1 MKSSIY
7 LLLLPLFVLASCGEP
22 SKEQKIAAIEGKIH
36 TQEEKIRASKA
47 AISDLRKELIAL
59 GIDTLVARDT
69 TSVTVLPVE
78 VAEYT
83 EYVDVSAS
91 VFSRENLMIS
101 SDMGGRIMQV
111 RVREGQRVGRGQVLA
126 ELDGEIIRKQ
136 IAELENSLSLARTV
150 FDKRKKL
157 WDQRIGSEVEY
168 LQAEN
173 SVKSLEKSLATANSQ
188 LEKTNVRSPISGTV
202 DKVMLNTGELASPG
216 QPILRVVNLDRVQ
229 IKADV
234 SEAFIGRIAPGDQV
248 TLRFPS
254 IGLEQQAAVSAV
266 GQVIDPNNRTFTLEV
281 DLPNQNGALKP
292 NLVGSISMRT
302 FSAPDQVLVPSRLVQ
317 SGYNGSFVYVVDS
330 VERIAVKRDIE
341 LGNSANGKS
350 IIKAGLSGG
359 EWLVDDGFRT
369 VSDSA
374 FVRIRKL

>member
-1 MKSSIY
+1 MKSSLY
-7 LLLLPLFVLASCGEP
+7 LLLLSMVMLAACGKPTNE
-22 SKEQKIAAIEGKIH
+22 EKIAAIEAKIRA
-36 TQEEKIRASKA
+36 QEEKIRASKA
-47 AISDLRKELIAL
+47 AISDFRKELIKL

-78 VAEYT
+78 LAEYT
-83 EYVDVSAS
+83 EYVEVSAAVS
-91 VFSRENLMIS
+91 SRENLLIS
-101 SDMGGRIMQV
+101 SDMGGRIMQL

-136 IAELENSLSLARTV
+136 IAELENALSLARTV

-173 SVKSLEKSLATANSQ
+173 NVKSLEKSLATANSQ

-202 DKVMLNTGELASPG
+202 DKVMLNMGELASPG

-234 SEAFIGRIAPGDQV
+234 SEAFVGRIAVGDQV

-281 DLPNQNGALKP
+281 DMPNQNGALKP
-292 NLVGSISMRT
+292 NLVGSISLRT
-302 FSAPDQVLVPSRLVQ
+302 FSAPNQVLVPSRLVQ
-317 SGYNGSFVYVVDS
+317 SGYNGSFVFLVDS
-330 VERIAVKRDIE
+330 VERIAVRREIE
-341 LGNSANGKS
+341 LGNSSSGKS
-350 IIKAGLSGG
+350 VVKAGLAGS

-374 FVRIRKL
+374 FVRIRKQ

>member
-1 MKSSIY
+1 MKSSLY
-7 LLLLPLFVLASCGEP
+7 LLLLSMVLLAACGEP
-22 SKEQKIAAIEGKIH
+22 TNEEKIAAIEAKIRA
-36 TQEEKIRASKA
+36 QEEKIRASKA
-47 AISDLRKELIAL
+47 AISDFRAELIKL
-59 GIDTLVARDT
+59 GVDTLVARDT

-78 VAEYT
+78 RAEYT
-83 EYVDVSAS
+83 EYVEVSAAVS
-91 VFSRENLMIS
+91 SRENLLIS
-101 SDMGGRIMQV
+101 SDMGGRIMQL

-136 IAELENSLSLARTV
+136 IAELENALSLAKTV
-150 FDKRKKL
+150 FEKRKKL

-173 SVKSLEKSLATANSQ
+173 NVQSLEKSLATANAQ
-188 LEKTNVRSPISGTV
+188 LEKAFVRSPISGTV
-202 DKVMLNTGELASPG
+202 DKVMLNTGELAGPG

-234 SEAFIGRIAPGDQV
+234 SEAYVGRIAVGDQV
-248 TLRFPS
+248 MLRFPS
-254 IGLEQQAAVSAV
+254 IGLEQQASVSAV

-281 DLPNQNGALKP
+281 DLPNQQGALKP
-292 NLVGSISMRT
+292 NLVGSISLRT

-330 VERIAVKRDIE
+330 VARIAVKRDIE
-341 LGNSANGKS
+341 LGNSSNGKS
-350 IIKAGLSGG
+350 IVKTGLAGG

-374 FVRIRKL
+374 YVRIRKQ